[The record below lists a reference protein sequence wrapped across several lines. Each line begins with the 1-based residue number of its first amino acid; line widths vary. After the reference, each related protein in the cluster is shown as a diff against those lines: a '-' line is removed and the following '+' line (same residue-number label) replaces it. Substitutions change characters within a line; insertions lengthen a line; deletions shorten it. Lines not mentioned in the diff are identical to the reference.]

1 MERGVERRPDFIT
14 DIKGFTTKLV
24 EVVRGMEG
32 ERLTAPSRSREPLGT
47 CPKCGAP
54 VVETKKAYGCSAWK
68 KTGCDFAIWK
78 QVSGKRLSEGQAKQ
92 LLARGRTA
100 QMKGFKSK
108 AGKPYAA
115 ALKLDG
121 EHKVRLDFE
130 NSRT

>member
-1 MERGVERRPDFIT
+1 MTSRA
-14 DIKGFTTKLV
+14 LLA
-24 EVVRGMEG
+24 VVT
-32 ERLTAPSRSREPLGT
+32 LFLAACTVAPKPGGNGGKSNVALGA

-78 QVSGKRLSEGQAKQ
+78 RVSGKRVTEGQAKQ
-92 LLARGRTA
+92 LLARGRTG

-108 AGKPYAA
+108 AGKPYTA

-121 EHKVRLDFE
+121 EHKVRLEFD
-130 NSRT
+130 NSRK

>member
-1 MERGVERRPDFIT
+1 MA
-14 DIKGFTTKLV
+14 DINGFTTKLV
-24 EVVRGMEG
+24 EEVRRMEG
-32 ERLTAPSRSREPLGT
+32 EKLAAPSHSRESLGA
-47 CPKCGAP
+47 CPKCGSP
-54 VVETKKAYGCSAWK
+54 VVETKKAYGCSSWK

-92 LLARGRTA
+92 LLTRGRTG

-121 EHKVRLDFE
+121 EHKVRLEFE
-130 NSRT
+130 NRRK

>member
-1 MERGVERRPDFIT
+1 
-14 DIKGFTTKLV
+14 
-24 EVVRGMEG
+24 MEG
-32 ERLTAPSRSREPLGT
+32 EKLAAPSRNREPLGA

-54 VVETKKAYGCSAWK
+54 VVETRKAYGCSAWK

-92 LLARGRTA
+92 LLTRGRTG

-121 EHKVRLDFE
+121 EHRVRLEFE
-130 NSRT
+130 NGRK